1 MEHTDFV
8 KTLAQEVKAA
18 ADALVESGNING
30 VELKAD
36 DYETNLEWKVTLD
49 NAFAIIAAFADK
61 QGIDI
66 E

>member
-1 MEHTDFV
+1 MEQNF
-8 KTLAQEVKAA
+8 KATLEAEVKAA

-30 VELKAD
+30 VELKAG

-61 QGIDI
+61 HGIDI